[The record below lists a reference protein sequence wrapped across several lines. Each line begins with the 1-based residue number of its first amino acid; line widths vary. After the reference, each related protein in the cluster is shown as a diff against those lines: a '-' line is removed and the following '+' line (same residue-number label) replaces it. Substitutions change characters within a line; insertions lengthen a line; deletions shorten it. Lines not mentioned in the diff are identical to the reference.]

1 MKNSLRVAAWRE
13 KYWVSRDGATAQR
26 QKNALIDENLL
37 KHHVLAL
44 RRGMKKLGPTQRR
57 YGATMKNYDE

>member
-1 MKNSLRVAAWRE
+1 VAR

>member
-1 MKNSLRVAAWRE
+1 MKNSLRRCGVAR
-13 KYWVSRDGATAQR
+13 KYWVSRDGAKAQR